1 MGHGYINGSAIVL
14 VLFIILEKEESIMGH
29 ACNGSAI
36 VLVLFIILVIVIG
49 AYI

>member
-1 MGHGYINGSAIVL
+1 MWID
-14 VLFIILEKEESIMGH
+14 EKEESIMGH
-29 ACNGSAI
+29 GYISGSAI